1 MGGKLIKQNLLLR
14 WTIQLRETNA
24 KFIGKVFNG
33 QSKETQSTYTFQIVH
48 KTKPNLL
55 FCSIS
60 PVDIQNRGS
69 EIYLV
74 LSYAIHQC
82 GLLV

>member
-14 WTIQLRETNA
+14 WTIQLRDTNP

>member
-1 MGGKLIKQNLLLR
+1 M
-14 WTIQLRETNA
+14 REMNP
-24 KFIGKVFNG
+24 KFISKVFNG
-33 QSKETQSTYTFQIVH
+33 QSKETQSTYKFQIVH

-55 FCSIS
+55 FYSIS

-74 LSYAIHQC
+74 LSYAIISVVCWHNNKVQLSKAI
-82 GLLV
+82 LLHLK